1 MIKKRVL
8 VEAQNGNFELW
19 IPNIEEELR
28 GGIIVQEFNRVKSFR
43 VGAGL
48 TQEQMADALG
58 MSKPTYV
65 NRENGIGDWKLSEMQ
80 KFAETVSLATGT
92 NYNVKDIFF

>member
-19 IPNIEEELR
+19 IPNIEEALK
-28 GGIIVQEFNRVKSFR
+28 GGITMQEFNKVKSFR

-48 TQEQMADALG
+48 TQPQMADALG
-58 MSKPTYV
+58 MSIPTYV
-65 NRENGIGDWKLSEMQ
+65 NRENGIGDWRLSEMQ
-80 KFAETVSLATGT
+80 KFADVVNQATGG
-92 NYNVKDIFF
+92 NYSVKDIFF